1 MYLSKLKMDSVI
13 IIVVTKIFHRDII
26 YIYIKW
32 HNIIYIKE
40 IKPWDMEYLSYNL
53 LLSPLKC

>member
-1 MYLSKLKMDSVI
+1 MDSVI
-13 IIVVTKIFHRDII
+13 IIVVTKIFHRDIM

-40 IKPWDMEYLSYNL
+40 IKP
-53 LLSPLKC
+53 

>member
-1 MYLSKLKMDSVI
+1 MDSVI
-13 IIVVTKIFHRDII
+13 IMVVIKIFQGEIMCT
-26 YIYIKW
+26 YIKW

-40 IKPWDMEYLSYNL
+40 IKPWDMEYPSYIL

>member
-1 MYLSKLKMDSVI
+1 MDSVI
-13 IIVVTKIFHRDII
+13 IIVVTKIFQGEIM

-32 HNIIYIKE
+32 HIIIYIKE
-40 IKPWDMEYLSYNL
+40 IKPWDMEYTSYTL